1 MTNQT
6 IAEYVW
12 QIILTSGIIGTIISV
27 TTSKLIN
34 RRFDE
39 LDAKKKSQAKYEG
52 LLLKKIDKLSDLV
65 ELMARKLH
73 DAGVIN
79 GDLERIRT
87 LYHTA
92 DEEFDQYM
100 NEVVVK
106 ENLK

>member
-39 LDAKKKSQAKYEG
+39 LDSKKKSQAKYEG
-52 LLLKKIDKLSDLV
+52 LLLKKIDKLAELV

-79 GDLERIRT
+79 GDLERIRSSYKT
-87 LYHTA
+87 V